1 MEGILPAYRTWLRR
15 HLASAMPLLADRGAS
30 TALPPLRGAG
40 CAQDD
45 SADRALIKNMAHKIT
60 LIPGDGIGPEVTRA
74 AVRILEATGVKFEWE
89 TFIAGAE
96 AFEKYKEYIPKELTE
111 SIERTHVGLKGP
123 VSTPIGGGFASINV
137 ALRQKFELYAN
148 FRPIRN
154 LPHIPTRYP
163 DVDLIIVRENTESL
177 YSGLEHEVV
186 PGVVE
191 SLKIITEKAS
201 TRIARFA
208 FEYARKNNRK
218 KIHAIHKANIMKLS
232 DGLFLRCARTVAKD
246 YPEITYGEH
255 IVDNTC
261 MQLVMNPY
269 QYDMLVMENLYGD
282 IISDLC
288 AAFVGGLG
296 FVPSANLG
304 DHCAIFE
311 AVHGSA
317 PDIAGKNL
325 ANPTAILRSALLM
338 LRHLGEHDAALKIR
352 NALEKV
358 YRTREKLTRDVGGNA
373 GTSEFADFIIEAME
387 SGADAQSAVESSH
400 V

>member
-1 MEGILPAYRTWLRR
+1 MAY
-15 HLASAMPLLADRGAS
+15 
-30 TALPPLRGAG
+30 
-40 CAQDD
+40 
-45 SADRALIKNMAHKIT
+45 KVT

-89 TFIAGAE
+89 SYEAGAE
-96 AFEKYKEYIPKELTE
+96 AFEKYHEYIPKELVA
-111 SIERTHVGLKGP
+111 SLERTRVGLKGP
-123 VSTPIGGGFASINV
+123 ITTPIGGGFASINV
-137 ALRQKFELYAN
+137 ELRKRFELYAN

-163 DVDLIIVRENTESL
+163 DVDLIILRENTEGL
-177 YSGLEHEVV
+177 YSGIEHEVV

-208 FEYARKNNRK
+208 FEYARKNKRK

-232 DGLFLRCARTVAKD
+232 DGLFLRCARNVSKE

-269 QYDMLVMENLYGD
+269 QYDMLLLENLYGD

-296 FVPSANLG
+296 LVPGANFG
-304 DHCAIFE
+304 NDCAIFE

-317 PDIAGKNL
+317 PDIAGKNI
-325 ANPTAILRSALLM
+325 ANPTAVVRSGLLM
-338 LRHLGEHDAALKIR
+338 LRYLGETDAALKIR
-352 NALEKV
+352 YALEKV
-358 YRTREKLTRDVGGNA
+358 YRHREKLTRDVGGKA
-373 GTSEFADFIIEAME
+373 GTSEFADAIIVEIE
-387 SGADAQSAVESSH
+387 VADREQAAAQSSRT
-400 V
+400 

>member
-1 MEGILPAYRTWLRR
+1 MSHR
-15 HLASAMPLLADRGAS
+15 
-30 TALPPLRGAG
+30 
-40 CAQDD
+40 
-45 SADRALIKNMAHKIT
+45 IT
-60 LIPGDGIGPEVTRA
+60 LIPGDGIGPEVCKAT
-74 AVRILEATGVKFEWE
+74 VRILEATGVKFEWE
-89 TFIAGAE
+89 TFQAGAE
-96 AFEKYKEYIPKELTE
+96 AFEKYKEYIPKDLNE
-111 SIERTHVGLKGP
+111 SIERTRVGLKGP
-123 VSTPIGGGFASINV
+123 VTTPVGGGFASINV
-137 ALRQKFELYAN
+137 QLRKRFELYAN

-163 DVDLIIVRENTESL
+163 DVDLIILRENTEGL
-177 YSGLEHEVV
+177 YSGIEHEVV

-208 FEYARKNNRK
+208 FEYARKNKRK

-232 DGLFLRCARTVAKD
+232 DGLFLRCSREVAKE
-246 YPEITYGEH
+246 YPEVTYAEH

-261 MQLVMNPY
+261 MQLVLNPY
-269 QYDMLVMENLYGD
+269 QYDMLVLENLYGD

-296 FVPSANLG
+296 LVPGANIG
-304 DHCAIFE
+304 DRCAIFE

-325 ANPTAILRSALLM
+325 ANPTALMQSAVLM
-338 LRHLGEHDAALKIR
+338 LRHMGEPEAALKVR

-358 YRTREKLTRDVGGNA
+358 YRTRDKLTRDAGGKA
-373 GTSEFADFIIEAME
+373 GTSEFADAVIEEMQA
-387 SGADAQSAVESSH
+387 APVQAPV
-400 V
+400 